1 MMTCLN
7 NFDGWSRPSQNRF
20 ILRRLDS
27 VIYRCGKICVFLP
40 INKNEHTV
48 YSLAADKG

>member
-20 ILRRLDS
+20 ILSGLDS
-27 VIYRCGKICVFLP
+27 VIYRYGKICVFLP
-40 INKNEHTV
+40 INKTEYAV